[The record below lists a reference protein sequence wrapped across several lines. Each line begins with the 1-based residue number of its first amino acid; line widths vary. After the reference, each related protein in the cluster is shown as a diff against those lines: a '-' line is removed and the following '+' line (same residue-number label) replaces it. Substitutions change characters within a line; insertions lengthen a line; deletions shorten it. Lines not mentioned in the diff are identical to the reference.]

1 MNETTPAL
9 KAEERNGNENGEQK
23 TENTIPQGMADGERE
38 FLATLIQFMRG
49 LKRSQDRAVA
59 RAARE
64 WEGTI
69 AFRIRLTMQSR
80 KRRTGSGPKRMEG
93 GRWKMERDA

>member
-1 MNETTPAL
+1 M
-9 KAEERNGNENGEQK
+9 AEGEK
-23 TENTIPQGMADGERE
+23 E

-69 AFRIRLTMQSR
+69 AYRIQLTMQQRTQRRVRSV
-80 KRRTGSGPKRMEG
+80 KRE
-93 GRWKMERDA
+93 A

>member
-1 MNETTPAL
+1 MNEMPT
-9 KAEERNGNENGEQK
+9 GEK
-23 TENTIPQGMADGERE
+23 E
-38 FLATLIQFMRG
+38 FLDTLMQFMRG

-59 RAARE
+59 KAARD

-80 KRRTGSGPKRMEG
+80 ERRKGRM
-93 GRWKMERDA
+93 GRMGTKGA